1 MAICLPSIHFC
12 NFCPYSISIGII
24 YSYESSTKEKV
35 YFGKTISMFAG
46 FIQLQ
51 APQRMGNIRLLMI
64 FVLYAEPGYIE
75 KEWVVVFFQVTTQ
88 NILLFIS
95 CQGTLSKFL
104 YIKPNPYYRHFSILE
119 FSEGF
124 SAPKFLI

>member
-51 APQRMGNIRLLMI
+51 APQRMGNIRPLMI
-64 FVLYAEPGYIE
+64 LYPNLRVKKSGMGGWGFPGHY
-75 KEWVVVFFQVTTQ
+75 
-88 NILLFIS
+88 
-95 CQGTLSKFL
+95 SK
-104 YIKPNPYYRHFSILE
+104 Y
-119 FSEGF
+119 
-124 SAPKFLI
+124 API